1 MLTWAEIDLSA
12 ISHNIRQIK
21 SIVEP
26 EGSSILAVIKDNAYG
41 HGAVEVARVAES
53 ENVRMFGVATVEEAV
68 QLRQASIKTPIL
80 IFCCILPEQAK
91 EVIQY
96 DITQTVCDL
105 RTCKS
110 LSESAKRLGKKAK
123 VHVKVDT
130 GMGRIGIA
138 FDKAVEL
145 IKQIVQLPY
154 LVIEGVYTHFAS
166 ADTDEA
172 FTTLQIER
180 FNSTLSALNDI
191 GIHIPIR
198 HAAGSAGILF
208 FRNSAERDL
217 FFRNSAERELNFPS
231 SYYDMVRP
239 GLILYGLYPCAN
251 PYHKVELKPAL
262 SLKTRVVY
270 LKELP
275 AGHSVSYERTYI
287 TDRPTIVATLAV
299 GYGHGYSRKLS
310 NKGEV
315 LIRGKR
321 AQIIGLIC
329 MDQCLCDVTNIPDV
343 SVGDEVVLIG
353 SQGDEE
359 ITADEIAEK
368 VGTISY
374 EILCGVN
381 ANVRRIYSP

>member
-68 QLRQASIKTPIL
+68 QLRQVSIKTPIL

-154 LVIEGVYTHFAS
+154 LVVDGVYTHFAS

-191 GIHIPIR
+191 GIHIPVR
-198 HAAGSAGILF
+198 HAAGSAGI
-208 FRNSAERDL
+208 L

-251 PYHKVELKPAL
+251 PYYKVELKPAL

-310 NKGEV
+310 NRGEV
-315 LIRGKR
+315 LIKGKR

-353 SQGDEE
+353 RQGDEE

-374 EILCGVN
+374 EVLCGIN
-381 ANVRRIYSP
+381 ANVRRIYKS

>member
-12 ISHNIRQIK
+12 ISHNIRQINN
-21 SIVEP
+21 IVEP
-26 EGSSILAVIKDNAYG
+26 KGSSVLAVIKDNAYG

-105 RTCKS
+105 RICKT
-110 LSESAKRLGKKAK
+110 LSESAKRLGRKAK

-154 LVIEGVYTHFAS
+154 LVVDGVYTHFAS

-191 GIHIPIR
+191 GIHIPVR

-208 FRNSAERDL
+208 FRNSAER
-217 FFRNSAERELNFPS
+217 ELNFPS
-231 SYYDMVRP
+231 SYHDMVRP

-299 GYGHGYSRKLS
+299 GYGNGYSRKLS

-315 LIRGKR
+315 LIKGKR

-329 MDQCLCDVTNIPDV
+329 MDQCLCDVTNIPNV

-353 SQGDEE
+353 RQGDEE
-359 ITADEIAEK
+359 ITANEIAEK

-374 EILCGVN
+374 EILCGIN
-381 ANVRRIYSP
+381 ANVRRIYKS